1 MEPLG
6 KIMLRMEDKRQ
17 PTGCGSRCFSNRD
30 RKVDAGMRRASGSRI
45 GNETGNEKVHTG
57 PGKIVKALC
66 PTVLLLN

>member
-17 PTGCGSRCFSNRD
+17 PTGCGSRCFSNRP
-30 RKVDAGMRRASGSRI
+30 KVDAEMRRASGSRI

-57 PGKIVKALC
+57 PGKMVKALC
-66 PTVLLLN
+66 PTVLLPN